1 MRKRVLAA
9 ARVALVLAVALA
21 VTGLGGTAHAQQVTL
36 HVQGQGRQIYAGLPF
51 VLAVSA
57 EGFEP
62 EPEPTVE
69 TPVIPGCDVTFLGV
83 APNVSTSIT
92 IFGGT
97 RKEERRVEFV
107 YRYRVE
113 AREARD
119 YQIPAITVTQGNLRA
134 TTRPTKFTAISVP
147 ASSDMRIELDLP
159 DRPLWVGETF
169 DLHIDWLLR
178 LDPGEPSF
186 SIPLF
191 DDPSW
196 IDVHAP
202 AVGNQRRREVLPI
215 AVGDRDIEVP
225 YTQDNVT
232 TGGTTFTRV
241 RMTVPVTPL
250 KAGTLKVEP
259 AQVVAELPV
268 GMGRDTFGFAVRRT
282 QLFRAEDVPRTLEIR
297 PLPLADRPPSFAGAV
312 GTAFSVKVQA
322 SRTVVRV
329 GEPIELEILIRGD
342 GRMEGLS
349 LPPLVNAQGLPAE
362 LFTVVDSPATGE
374 LVDTGDGKGK
384 RFRVTV
390 RLQSAEAREI
400 PRIGF
405 SYFDATRGQYQTAY
419 SEPIALQVAGA
430 SVVGTA
436 DVVSAAA
443 LRPAEEA
450 ATPPAQ
456 TPTGVGSF
464 VGADFSLSHAGDT
477 LAAAWTVSELWPLL
491 LALYGAAMLIA
502 MVRLWQ
508 VRTRERRGQSSDVK
522 QALRAV
528 QQALAR
534 AGSTPG
540 REAAPELLS
549 ALRGLARVTGQR
561 AGGDVIARIE
571 TESYSPAA
579 ATQPLD
585 AGVRAEAEALARSWT
600 QAQAAGADRGAGN
613 GKGVTGRTGGS
624 TGGPTAVAMMLL
636 AGALLGAQPAAA
648 AVEAQP
654 AATAA
659 EPAPASASASDPGAL
674 IEQARQAYA
683 EALAQTER
691 DARTR
696 GFARAEAMF
705 RRLVDSCPD
714 CPALATD
721 WGNAALG
728 AQDLGRATLAYR
740 RALALDPGHDQ
751 AERNLTWVRERAPAW
766 LPRPSRESAADSL
779 FFWHYALSVPARH
792 LIAAVSF
799 AAAVLLL
806 APWGWQP
813 RLRRG
818 LAVVPVVVW
827 LAMMA
832 SVITASDPGAD
843 AVVLADATVLRTAD
857 STGASPALPN
867 PLPAGAEVVI
877 REERGAWTRVALA
890 DGTTGWLSGSA
901 IERVQPTR

>member
-1 MRKRVLAA
+1 MSKRVLAA
-9 ARVALVLAVALA
+9 AVALA
-21 VTGLGGTAHAQQVTL
+21 VIGLGAAAHAQQATL

-62 EPEPTVE
+62 EPEPTIQ

-92 IFGGT
+92 IFGGV

-113 AREARD
+113 AKAARD
-119 YQIPAITVTQGNLRA
+119 YQIPAISVTQGNFKA
-134 TTRPTKFTAISVP
+134 TTRPARFTAISVP
-147 ASSDMRIELDLP
+147 ASSDMRVELDLP

-186 SIPLF
+186 SIPLL

-202 AVGNQRRREVLPI
+202 AIGNQRSREVLTI
-215 AVGDRDIEVP
+215 TAGDRDIEVP
-225 YTQDNVT
+225 YRQENVT
-232 TGGTTFTRV
+232 TGGNTFTRV
-241 RMTVPVTPL
+241 RMTLPVTPL
-250 KAGTLKVEP
+250 KAGTLEVPP

-268 GMGRDTFGFAVRRT
+268 GMGRDSFGFPVRRT
-282 QLFRAEDVPRTLEIR
+282 QLFRAEDVPRKLEIR

-312 GTAFSVKVQA
+312 GSAFSIKVQA

-362 LFTVVDSPATGE
+362 LFAVVDSPATGE
-374 LVDTGDGKGK
+374 LVETGDGKGK

-405 SYFDATRGQYQTAY
+405 SYFDATRGQYQTVY

-436 DVVSAAA
+436 DVVSAAR
-443 LRPAEEA
+443 RPNEA
-450 ATPPAQ
+450 GAPAPGQAQAPP
-456 TPTGVGSF
+456 GVGSF
-464 VGADFSLSHAGDT
+464 VGADFSLSHPGDT
-477 LAAAWTVSELWPLL
+477 LAVAWTVDDLWPLL
-491 LALYGAAMLIA
+491 LALYGAAVLIA

-508 VRTRERRGQSSDVK
+508 VRTRERRGQSSEVK

-528 QQALAR
+528 RDALAR
-534 AGSTPG
+534 AESAPA

-561 AGGDVIARIE
+561 ASGDVIARIE

-579 ATQPLD
+579 ARQPLD
-585 AGVRAEAEALARSWT
+585 AKVRADAEALARTW
-600 QAQAAGADRGAGN
+600 AQARPGGAGKSVGN
-613 GKGVTGRTGGS
+613 GPDSAATV
-624 TGGPTAVAMMLL
+624 AVMALI

-648 AVEAQP
+648 ATQTDQP
-654 AATAA
+654 PATQAEPPATTQAAGPPAAATAQTGT
-659 EPAPASASASDPGAL
+659 PAAGLD
-674 IEQARQAYA
+674 EARQAYA
-683 EALAQTER
+683 GALAETDR

-705 RRLVDSCPD
+705 RALADGCPD
-714 CPALATD
+714 CPALVTD

-740 RALALDPGHDQ
+740 RALALDPGQDQ
-751 AERNLTWVRERAPAW
+751 AERNLAWVRERAPDW
-766 LPRPSRESAADSL
+766 LPRPTRESAADSL
-779 FFWHYALSVPARH
+779 FFWHYALSLPARH
-792 LIAAVSF
+792 VIAAVAF

-806 APWGWQP
+806 APWGWRP
-813 RLRRG
+813 RLRRT
-818 LAVVPVVVW
+818 LAVIPALVW
-827 LAMMA
+827 LAMML

-857 STGASPALPN
+857 STGAPPTLPN

-890 DGTTGWLSGSA
+890 DGSTGWLPGSA
-901 IERVQPTR
+901 IERVQPAR